1 LNCQTNILPSLL
13 AFGGE
18 SRGLSHSFDFLG
30 RGGPLLHEDSMT
42 TIRASNAAIL
52 VVDFHVFLA
61 SGALVGHLFRLQGL
75 SYRPKDRTAD
85 GGVRYIGAPS
95 KGVATFGAVPDGRA
109 CSANPVS
116 SALRAIVQRF
126 GLLFNIRY
134 QLSGLPAVPGTKS
147 GCRSAL
153 SSFFELLN
161 HDYSSRNFSR
171 IPLAF
176 SHAIST
182 MR

>member
-1 LNCQTNILPSLL
+1 
-13 AFGGE
+13 
-18 SRGLSHSFDFLG
+18 
-30 RGGPLLHEDSMT
+30 MT

-52 VVDFHVFLA
+52 VVDFHGFLA
-61 SGALVGHLFRLQGL
+61 SGALIGHLLRLQGL

-85 GGVRYIGAPS
+85 GGVRHIGASS
-95 KGVATFGAVPDGRA
+95 KSVATFSAVPDGCA
-109 CSANPVS
+109 GSPNSVS
-116 SALRAIVQRF
+116 SALRAVVQRL
-126 GLLFNIRY
+126 GLLFNICY
-134 QLSGLPAVPGTKS
+134 QLSGLSAVPRTKS

-153 SSFFELLN
+153 PSFLELLN

-171 IPLAF
+171 ISLAL